1 MKAIIRILAFT
12 LMIGLITCCR
22 QHTLSV
28 CGAITGPFDMKV
40 NVTEFSY
47 NLVSNDLKIEGE
59 MLDSLDVVL
68 LVGVKVLVTTK
79 DSKEVISTMTDVEG
93 KFKLNIKYNPD
104 YLIEFSYIP
113 YKQQT
118 YRLK

>member
-1 MKAIIRILAFT
+1 
-12 LMIGLITCCR
+12 
-22 QHTLSV
+22 
-28 CGAITGPFDMKV
+28 
-40 NVTEFSY
+40 
-47 NLVSNDLKIEGE
+47 
-59 MLDSLDVVL
+59 MLRL
-68 LVGVKVLVTTK
+68 LVGVKVVVTTK

-118 YRLK
+118 YRLKNFLQQYFEEQTDK